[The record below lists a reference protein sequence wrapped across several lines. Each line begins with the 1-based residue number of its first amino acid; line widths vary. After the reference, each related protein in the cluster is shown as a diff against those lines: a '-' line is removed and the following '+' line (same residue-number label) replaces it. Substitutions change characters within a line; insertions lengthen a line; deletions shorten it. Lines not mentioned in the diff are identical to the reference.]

1 MASEGQGTV
10 INAYRLEHHRLKA
23 IDAAAEAATAR
34 DAATTGH
41 LIDRESSFMEAHA
54 LRIPVGRLQLFQA
67 LRLAKLHSC
76 EFDGLGFEST
86 KFDEVS
92 HTIDAAIRALQH
104 RQTDAAM
111 LIRRVVA
118 MADFERALLFSL
130 VCTSIDFGLKPWRQ
144 AGSEPTARG

>member
-1 MASEGQGTV
+1 MLTGY
-10 INAYRLEHHRLKA
+10 NHRIKTIEA
-23 IDAAAEAATAR
+23 TAAAATAR

-41 LIDRESSFMEAHA
+41 LIDLESSFMEAHA

-86 KFDEVS
+86 KFDE
-92 HTIDAAIRALQH
+92 ARLAIYVAMLALRH
-104 RQTDAAM
+104 RKPDTAM

-118 MADFERALLFSL
+118 MVDFEQALLFSL
-130 VCTSIDFGLKPWRQ
+130 VCTSIDFGLRPWR
-144 AGSEPTARG
+144 